1 MSTIDKNLTS
11 FIDIATDSDFSIHN
25 LPYGIF
31 SDAKD
36 AAGNNKRR
44 AGVAIG
50 EYVLDLAVLEAEG
63 LLSLEGGPYFD
74 QATLRVVSR

>member
-11 FIDIATDSDFSIHN
+11 FIEVAADSDFSIHN

-31 SDAKD
+31 SDTKAQAKAD
-36 AAGNNKRR
+36 NRR

-50 EYVLDLAVLEAEG
+50 EYVLDLSVLE
-63 LLSLEGGPYFD
+63 
-74 QATLRVVSR
+74 